1 MNWKLTGQACNAVL
15 AVVAL
20 VAGASLAWGQ
30 SSNASIVG
38 TVHDKSGAVVPGV
51 TVTATS
57 PALQTGA
64 MSVVTDETGEYRISP
79 LPIGTYVI
87 TYELA
92 GFDTVKQPDVRL
104 TVGFVATVNAV
115 LSVSGVAEAVTVSG
129 ASAIVDAVSTAA
141 TTQMTRE
148 TLETIPGSR
157 NGLISVLSSAPGVR
171 TTKEVGGSATNEQT
185 QFRSFGQSGEAWNLV
200 EGVYTLAPQNPGAGG
215 AGASGGAGNYFDF
228 NAFDESAISTLG
240 NGAKTPTRG
249 VQIVSIVKSG
259 GNDLHGGFAFGQY
272 MTDWQADNLTD
283 ELMAQGVTSGNP
295 TVTRYDYG
303 GDLGGKIG
311 TSKLWFYT
319 AARRRRDVE
328 EIAGTYQPNGDA
340 AVDDQLA
347 WWATGKVSYQA
358 SKTHK
363 LVGFYQEMHKWDE
376 SGADTLRAWESR
388 QEQSTIPKV
397 GKVEWQWLRG
407 NSMVVDLQY
416 GFWNYEVRRYDV
428 THGPRPDETL
438 PGISMTDAITQ
449 KIWGE
454 NTNVNTFV
462 IPDRKHTK
470 GTLTWYKP
478 DVFFGN
484 HQVDTGFDYLH
495 TSTSRGGNERNQPA
509 YQLEYQNGVPFQ
521 FRTQNIPVEPFQV
534 TEYLGLYVQDVWTIA
549 RRVTMNLGLRYARDK
564 GYVPE
569 ACREAGMFAAEQ
581 CWPEIQMNTWNS
593 FAPRMHAAW
602 DLTGNAKSV
611 LKFGWG
617 HFVHMRANEPE
628 VQDLDPKATQ
638 TTIWR
643 WHDLNGN
650 KLYEPGEVDLRP
662 GGPDY
667 VSGVSGSTFFVN
679 PDEKPPTVNEFSASF
694 ERQLAAGFA
703 ARLTGIHSRTADTLR
718 VTNPL
723 RPPSAYTVPVSRPD
737 PGPDGVVGNAD
748 DTGNTLTY
756 WEYPQALAGAAFDKF
771 TRVNDSR
778 ADTQFTSFEFAVV
791 KRFSRGWQFSG
802 SYSATKFNG
811 NLGSNGALGPADN
824 PNAEIMIADHTWEYG
839 LKLAGS
845 YQLPWTVM
853 VSANYDLRSG
863 DPWARTVRVTGG
875 RTIPNFTM
883 PVEEVGTRRMDK
895 FSLLDMR
902 LQKQVR
908 IARTHKLDLRA
919 NIYNVL
925 NANSV
930 QNVQRRSGSTFGLPI
945 ADGNGTTIL
954 PPRILELSVA
964 YTF

>member
-1 MNWKLTGQACNAVL
+1 MNGKFAGPIRIAALALLCACLGAQPAL
-15 AVVAL
+15 A
-20 VAGASLAWGQ
+20 Q
-30 SSNASIVG
+30 SSSASIVG

-51 TVTATS
+51 TVTAAS
-57 PALQTGA
+57 PALQTGS
-64 MSVVTDETGEYRISP
+64 MSVVTDATGEYRISP
-79 LPIGTYVI
+79 LPIGTYTV

-92 GFDTVKQPDVRL
+92 GFETTTQRDVRL
-104 TVGFVATVNAV
+104 TVGFVATLNVA
-115 LSVSGVAEAVTVSG
+115 LSVSGVSENVTVSG
-129 ASAIVDAVSTAA
+129 VSAVVDAVSTSA

-249 VQIVSIVKSG
+249 IQIISIVKSG
-259 GNDLHGGFAFGQY
+259 GNQLHGGFAYGRY

-283 ELMAQGVTSGNP
+283 DLIAQGVSSGNP
-295 TVTRYDYG
+295 TDTRYDFG
-303 GDLGGKIG
+303 GDLGGKLG
-311 TSKLWFYT
+311 TSKLWFYG
-319 AARRRRDVE
+319 ASRRRRDVE
-328 EIAGTYQPNGDA
+328 EIAGTFRPNGEP

-347 WWATGKVSYQA
+347 WWATGKLSYQM
-358 SKTHK
+358 SQKHK

-397 GKVEWQWLRG
+397 GKVEWQWLTG
-407 NSMVVDLQY
+407 SAMVVDVQY
-416 GFWNYEVRRYDV
+416 GFWNYEVNRYDV
-428 THGPRPDETL
+428 THGPRPDSTL

-470 GTLTWYKP
+470 ATLTWYRP
-478 DVFFGN
+478 NLFMGN
-484 HQVDTGFDYLH
+484 HQFDTGFDYLD

-509 YQLEYQNGVPFQ
+509 YQLEFQSGVPFQ
-521 FRTQNIPVEPFQV
+521 LRTQNIPVEPLQV
-534 TEYLGLYVQDVWTIA
+534 TRYLGLYVQDIWTIA
-549 RRVTMNLGLRYARDK
+549 RRLTLNLGVRYARDN
-564 GYVPE
+564 GFVPE
-569 ACREAGMFAAEQ
+569 ACREAGMFAAAQ
-581 CWPEIQMNTWNS
+581 CWDKIQMKVWNT

-602 DLTGNAKSV
+602 DLTGNARSV

-643 WHDLNGN
+643 WRDPNGN
-650 KLYEPGEVDLRP
+650 KLYDAGEVNFAP
-662 GGPDY
+662 GSPDY
-667 VSGVSGSTFFVN
+667 VSGVSGSTFIVN
-679 PDEKPPTVNEFSASF
+679 PDEKPPYVNEFSASF
-694 ERQLAAGFA
+694 EQQVAAGFA
-703 ARLTGIHSRTADTLR
+703 ARLTGIHSRTGNTLR

-723 RPPSAYTVPVSRPD
+723 RPYSAYNVAVTRPD
-737 PGPDGVVGNAD
+737 PGPDGTVGTSD
-748 DTGNTLTY
+748 DPGTSLTY
-756 WEYPQALAGAAFDKF
+756 WEYPQSLAGSAFDRF

-778 ADTQFTSFEFAVV
+778 ANTQFTSFEFAVV
-791 KRFSRGWQFSG
+791 KRFSQGWQFSG
-802 SYSATKFNG
+802 SYSATKING
-811 NLGSNGALGPADN
+811 DLGANGALGPADN

-839 LKLAGS
+839 LKLSGS
-845 YQLPWTVM
+845 YQLPWKVM
-853 VSANYDLRSG
+853 ISANYDLRSG
-863 DPWARTVRVTGG
+863 DPWARTVRITGG
-875 RTIPNFTM
+875 RTITNFTM
-883 PVEEVGTRRMDK
+883 PVEELGSRRMEK

-908 IARTHKLDLRA
+908 IADRHKLDLRA

-930 QNVQRRSGSTFGLPI
+930 QAVQRRSGATFGLPI

-954 PPRILELSVA
+954 APRILELSVA
-964 YTF
+964 YSF